1 MSEQKL
7 PNNNE
12 PAMQRAEFPQN
23 RTDLAEEMRELARER
38 TRASQERTLMSWIRT
53 SLSML
58 SFGFGIDRF
67 FDYLERTKTG
77 RDINSLTEERIL
89 GLSLMLL
96 GIFAL
101 VAGLITHWFTLKN
114 IQQKEFKYVP
124 NWSLGFT
131 VGIILLFIGL
141 AALIPL
147 ITDNFNLTEIFT
159 LDSQVIKNLIAL
171 TIFTIMLTMG
181 AKIPLTD
188 LVSVKNHPKFLAKSL
203 LSVLVLFPLIVFLI
217 LLVFSLNQATAIA
230 LMLLAASP
238 GAPLLTKRAMMA
250 GGRVNFSASLQ
261 VILSL
266 LAVIFTPSSLFIF
279 AQLIPDNQG
288 TIHFLLVAKQITI
301 VQFLPLS
308 IGLIIREVS
317 ADLAEEIGNLL
328 FNIANTL
335 FFVMVLFM
343 IFISFN
349 LIPLAGWQAGGVIA
363 LIIPLGLIIG
373 HLLGGID
380 QNLDTRSTLATATI
394 ARNVGLALF
403 IAIINGATIAI
414 PTIAAYF
421 ILGGILSIPYNVWIK
436 RQIAA
441 QTT

>member
-1 MSEQKL
+1 MSEEQL

-12 PAMQRAEFPQN
+12 PAEFPQN
-23 RTDLAEEMRELARER
+23 LTELAEEWTELARER
-38 TRASQERTLMSWIRT
+38 TRAAQERTLIAWIRT
-53 SLSML
+53 SLLIL
-58 SFGFGIDRF
+58 SFGFGSDRF

-77 RDINSLTEERIL
+77 KHINSLTEERIL
-89 GLSLMLL
+89 GLSLMVL

-101 VAGLITHWFTLKN
+101 VGALINHWFTLKK
-114 IQQKEFKYVP
+114 IQQKDFKYVP

-141 AALIPL
+141 AAFITL
-147 ITDNFNLTEIFT
+147 ITYDFNLTRIFT
-159 LDSQVIKNLIAL
+159 LDSQVLKNLIAL

-188 LVSVKNHPKFLAKSL
+188 LVSLKNHPKFLAKSL

-217 LLVFSLNQATAIA
+217 LLVFTPNKAIA
-230 LMLLAASP
+230 SSLIILAASP
-238 GAPLLTKRAMMA
+238 GPPLLTTRAMMA
-250 GGRVNFSASLQ
+250 GGSVSFSASLQ

-266 LAVIFTPSSLFIF
+266 LAVIFTPLILFIF
-279 AQLIPDNQG
+279 AQLIPDNQEN
-288 TIHFLLVAKQITI
+288 IHFLLVAKQISI
-301 VQFLPLS
+301 VQLFPLS
-308 IGLIIREVS
+308 LGLLIREFA

-328 FNIANTL
+328 FIIANTL
-335 FFVMVLFM
+335 FLVMVILA

-349 LIPLAGWQAGGVIA
+349 LIPLAGWQTVGLIA
-363 LIIPLGLIIG
+363 LIIPLGLTIG

-380 QNLDTRSTLATATI
+380 QNLDTRSTLATATV

-403 IAIINGATIAI
+403 IAIVNDATIAI
-414 PTIAAYF
+414 PPIAAYL
-421 ILGGILSIPYNVWIK
+421 ILGVVLSLPYNAWIK

>member
-114 IQQKEFKYVP
+114 IQEKEFKYVP

-217 LLVFSLNQATAIA
+217 LLVFSLNKATAIA
-230 LMLLAASP
+230 LIILAASP

-266 LAVIFTPSSLFIF
+266 LAVIFTPSILFIF

-308 IGLIIREVS
+308 IGLVIREVS

-335 FFVMVLFM
+335 FFVMVLFV
-343 IFISFN
+343 IFIILNPIVKTN
-349 LIPLAGWQAGGVIA
+349 L
-363 LIIPLGLIIG
+363 
-373 HLLGGID
+373 
-380 QNLDTRSTLATATI
+380 
-394 ARNVGLALF
+394 
-403 IAIINGATIAI
+403 
-414 PTIAAYF
+414 
-421 ILGGILSIPYNVWIK
+421 
-436 RQIAA
+436 
-441 QTT
+441 

>member
-114 IQQKEFKYVP
+114 IQEKEFKYVP

-217 LLVFSLNQATAIA
+217 LLVFSLNKATAIA
-230 LMLLAASP
+230 LIILAASP

-266 LAVIFTPSSLFIF
+266 LAVIFTPSILFIF

-288 TIHFLLVAKQITI
+288 TIHFLLVAKQVAT

-308 IGLIIREVS
+308 IGLVIREVS

-335 FFVMVLFM
+335 FFVMVLFA

-380 QNLDTRSTLATATI
+380 QSLDTRSTLATATI

-403 IAIINGATIAI
+403 IAIVDGATIAI
-414 PTIAAYF
+414 PTIAAYL
-421 ILGGILSIPYNVWIK
+421 ILGGILSLPYNVWIK

>member
-12 PAMQRAEFPQN
+12 TAMQREEFPQN
-23 RTDLAEEMRELARER
+23 RTDLAGEMTELARER

-217 LLVFSLNQATAIA
+217 LLVFSLNKAIAIA
-230 LMLLAASP
+230 LIILAASP

-266 LAVIFTPSSLFIF
+266 LAVIFTPSILFIF

-308 IGLIIREVS
+308 IGLVIREVS

-335 FFVMVLFM
+335 FFVMVLFV

-414 PTIAAYF
+414 PTIAAYL
-421 ILGGILSIPYNVWIK
+421 ILGVILSIPYNVWIK

>member
-114 IQQKEFKYVP
+114 IQEKEFKYVP

-217 LLVFSLNQATAIA
+217 LLVFSLNKATAIA
-230 LMLLAASP
+230 LIILAASP

-266 LAVIFTPSSLFIF
+266 LAVIFTPSILFIF

-308 IGLIIREVS
+308 IGLVIREVS

-335 FFVMVLFM
+335 FFVMVLFV

-414 PTIAAYF
+414 PTIAAYL
-421 ILGGILSIPYNVWIK
+421 ILGVILSIPYNVWIK

>member
-147 ITDNFNLTEIFT
+147 ITDNFNLSEIFT

-317 ADLAEEIGNLL
+317 ADLA
-328 FNIANTL
+328 
-335 FFVMVLFM
+335 
-343 IFISFN
+343 
-349 LIPLAGWQAGGVIA
+349 
-363 LIIPLGLIIG
+363 
-373 HLLGGID
+373 
-380 QNLDTRSTLATATI
+380 
-394 ARNVGLALF
+394 
-403 IAIINGATIAI
+403 
-414 PTIAAYF
+414 
-421 ILGGILSIPYNVWIK
+421 
-436 RQIAA
+436 
-441 QTT
+441 

>member
-1 MSEQKL
+1 MSEEKL

-12 PAMQRAEFPQN
+12 LAIQRTEFAQN
-23 RTDLAEEMRELARER
+23 RTDLAEERTELSRER
-38 TRASQERTLMSWIRT
+38 TRAAQERTLMAWIRT
-53 SLSML
+53 SLSMI
-58 SFGFGIDRF
+58 SFGFGINRF
-67 FDYLERTKTG
+67 FSYLEDTKTG
-77 RDINSLTEERIL
+77 SNIDALTEERIL
-89 GLSLMLL
+89 GLSLMVL
-96 GIFAL
+96 GLFAL
-101 VAGLITHWFTLKN
+101 IAALITHWFTLKN

-141 AALIPL
+141 AAFIPL
-147 ITDNFNLTEIFT
+147 VTDNFNISEIFT

-181 AKIPLTD
+181 AKIPLSE
-188 LVSVKNHPKFLAKSL
+188 LVSLKKQPKFLAKSL

-217 LLVFSLNQATAIA
+217 LFLFPTNKTTAIA
-230 LMLLAASP
+230 LILLAASP
-238 GAPLLTKRAMMA
+238 GPPLLTKRAMMA
-250 GGRVNFSASLQ
+250 GGRINFSASLQ

-266 LAVIFTPSSLFIF
+266 SAVIFTPLILFTF
-279 AQLIPDNQG
+279 AQFIPDYKGN
-288 TIHFLLVAKQITI
+288 INFLLVAKQIAI
-301 VQFLPLS
+301 VQLLPLS
-308 IGLIIREVS
+308 LGLIIREVS

-335 FFVMVLFM
+335 FFVMILFA

-349 LIPLAGWQAGGVIA
+349 LIPLAGLQAAGIIA
-363 LIIPLGLIIG
+363 LVIPLGLTVG

-380 QNLDTRSTLATATI
+380 QSLDTRSTLATATV

-403 IAIINGATIAI
+403 IAIADGASIAI
-414 PTIAAYF
+414 PTLAAYL
-421 ILGGILSIPYNVWIK
+421 ILGVVLSLPYNVWLK
-436 RQIAA
+436 KQIAG

>member
-114 IQQKEFKYVP
+114 IQEKEFKYVP

-147 ITDNFNLTEIFT
+147 ITDNFNLSEIFT

-217 LLVFSLNQATAIA
+217 LLVFSLNKATAIA
-230 LMLLAASP
+230 LIILAASP

-266 LAVIFTPSSLFIF
+266 LAVIFTPSILFIF

-308 IGLIIREVS
+308 IGLVIREVS

-335 FFVMVLFM
+335 FFVMVLFV

>member
-12 PAMQRAEFPQN
+12 TAMQREEFPQN
-23 RTDLAEEMRELARER
+23 RTDLAGEMTELARER

-147 ITDNFNLTEIFT
+147 ITDNFNLSEIFT

-266 LAVIFTPSSLFIF
+266 LAVIFTPSILFIF

-308 IGLIIREVS
+308 IGLVIREVS

-335 FFVMVLFM
+335 FFVMVLFV

-414 PTIAAYF
+414 PTIAAYL
-421 ILGGILSIPYNVWIK
+421 ILGVILSIPYNVWIK

>member
-217 LLVFSLNQATAIA
+217 LLVFSLNKATAIA
-230 LMLLAASP
+230 LIILAASP

>member
-23 RTDLAEEMRELARER
+23 RTDLAGEMTELARER

-147 ITDNFNLTEIFT
+147 ITDNFNLSEIFT

-181 AKIPLTD
+181 TKIPLTD

-217 LLVFSLNQATAIA
+217 LFVFPTNKATAIA
-230 LMLLAASP
+230 LIILAASP

-266 LAVIFTPSSLFIF
+266 LAVIFTPSILFIF

-288 TIHFLLVAKQITI
+288 TIHFLLVAKQIAI

-308 IGLIIREVS
+308 IGLVIREVS

-335 FFVMVLFM
+335 FFVMVLFV

-414 PTIAAYF
+414 PTIAAYL
-421 ILGGILSIPYNVWIK
+421 ILGVILSIPYNVWIK

>member
-114 IQQKEFKYVP
+114 IQEKEFKYVP

-266 LAVIFTPSSLFIF
+266 LAVIFTPSILFIF

>member
-12 PAMQRAEFPQN
+12 TAMQREEFPQN
-23 RTDLAEEMRELARER
+23 RTDLAGEMTELARER

-217 LLVFSLNQATAIA
+217 LLVFSLNKATAIA
-230 LMLLAASP
+230 LMILAASP

-266 LAVIFTPSSLFIF
+266 LAVIFTPSILFIF

-308 IGLIIREVS
+308 IGLVIREVS

-335 FFVMVLFM
+335 FFVMVLFV

-414 PTIAAYF
+414 PTIAAYL
-421 ILGGILSIPYNVWIK
+421 ILGVILSIPYNVWIK